1 MSVIKA
7 PTPPAPPPN
16 GEGLTLPAPSVVVAF
31 PILGKKIESLTLQES
46 SSLLPYPP
54 VTPLTSSLVP
64 PVLLGSTI
72 GLEHKA
78 PETIGPQFRLSGLGA
93 RTLLS
98 VDV

>member
-1 MSVIKA
+1 MSVINV

-16 GEGLTLPAPSVVVAF
+16 GEGPTLPAPSVVVAF

-54 VTPLTSSLVP
+54 VTPL